1 MSHGDHAVH
10 GNHGSRFLS
19 QKLIDLGEIE
29 SYIICTSSFNI
40 LALVW
45 LCDIINPLTYS
56 LASHIYYHVN

>member
-10 GNHGSRFLS
+10 GNLGSRFLT

-29 SYIICTSSFNI
+29 SYIICKSSFNI
-40 LALVW
+40 LTLVW

-56 LASHIYYHVN
+56 SASHIYYHVN